1 MFQHITMNIIK
12 NKYTLALTLITLIG
26 LSACSDK
33 KQKEEIAQ
41 TEKQESAI
49 DTPLVV
55 VVPVNRGTLNSTITV
70 PGELMPFQEV
80 DIYAKITSYVKKLYV
95 DIGSEVHTGDLLAT
109 LEAPEINSQ
118 LATAESH
125 IKQQE
130 AVYYASKATYD
141 RLLNTSKTPG
151 TVSENDLEQADAKAK
166 SDLANVDAAKS
177 EYKAVEANLAYL
189 QIRAPFDGVV
199 SARNVNLGAYVSGGS
214 SQPIFV
220 IQEQSKM
227 RLVISVPELYTGG
240 LTNKDVV
247 TFSVKSLP
255 NRKFKAQVKRLAGAL
270 DEKLRA
276 ERLEMD
282 VYNKNKELLPG
293 MYADVDLP
301 IPSRDSA
308 FIVPKTAV
316 VVSTERVFVIRVN
329 DNKAEWVDVKK
340 GFQSGGI
347 MEIYGDLKPGDKL
360 VAKANDEI
368 RDGQQVRID
377 NSATKASAASG
388 DVNGKQESGPGMSD
402 TTKKKPTAKK

>member
-1 MFQHITMNIIK
+1 MFQHITMNILR
-12 NKYTLALTLITLIG
+12 NKYTIALVLIASIG
-26 LSACSDK
+26 LYACSDK
-33 KQKEEIAQ
+33 KEKDAIAQ
-41 TEKQESAI
+41 TEKQENAI
-49 DTPLVV
+49 DTPAVA
-55 VVPVNRGTLNSTITV
+55 VVPISKGTLNSTITV

-80 DIYAKITSYVKKLYV
+80 DLYAKIASYVKKLYV
-95 DIGSEVHTGDLLAT
+95 DIGSQVHAGDLLAT
-109 LEAPEINSQ
+109 LEAPELNSQ
-118 LATAESH
+118 LAASESH

-166 SDLANVDAAKS
+166 SDMANVEAAKS
-177 EYKAVEANLAYL
+177 DYKAIQANLAYL

-199 SARNVNLGAYVSGGS
+199 TARNVNMGAYVNGGS
-214 SQPIFV
+214 GQPIFV

-227 RLVISVPELYTGG
+227 RLVISVPEAYTGG
-240 LTNKDVV
+240 LSNKSEV

-301 IPSRDSA
+301 IPSRDSSY
-308 FIVPKTAV
+308 IVPKTAV
-316 VVSTERVFVIRVN
+316 VVSTEKVFVIRVK
-329 DNKAEWVDVKK
+329 DNKAEV
-340 GFQSGGI
+340 G
-347 MEIYGDLKPGDKL
+347 
-360 VAKANDEI
+360 
-368 RDGQQVRID
+368 
-377 NSATKASAASG
+377 
-388 DVNGKQESGPGMSD
+388 
-402 TTKKKPTAKK
+402 